1 MTHRTRV
8 LLLALVT
15 ALMATAAMASG
26 PEYRI
31 EVKGL
36 SCPFCAY
43 GIEKQL
49 NKVEGVEALETNIE
63 AGTVTVTM
71 EEGQQLTESQA
82 AEAVDKA
89 GFSLGGFERIE
100 EGEHP

>member
-1 MTHRTRV
+1 MTRGIHI

-15 ALMATAAMASG
+15 TLMANAALASG

-31 EVKGL
+31 AVKGL

-49 NKVEGVEALETNIE
+49 NRVEGVEALETNIE
-63 AGTVTVTM
+63 AGTVTITM
-71 EEGQQLTESQA
+71 TEGQKLTESRA
-82 AEAVDKA
+82 EEAVDKA

-100 EGEHP
+100 AGENP